1 MFFQPRLWTKTAA
14 TSVSKDCA
22 VSGAQGYAQSV
33 LGDLIRSYGK
43 EDGKIKRLTVTER
56 LPEDFSFER
65 EEGYA
70 LLIEGEEALL
80 CGESERGIIYA
91 AVTLLQMANHEGL
104 FEGKLYDAPDCAFR
118 GYRVFLPGRDSMDD
132 FKKMVDTIVYYKY
145 NCISFEIGGAM
156 EYERHPE
163 INAAWK
169 EFAAETHRYSGR
181 SKEIQDG
188 YGWSKNSIHTDNAE
202 GDILTKD
209 EVREVVAYCRER
221 GLSVYPEVP
230 TMSHSDY
237 ICLAHPEIAERQED
251 PYPDTYC
258 PNHPDTYKIVF
269 DILEEIIEVFE
280 PKVIN
285 IGHDEMYSI
294 GICERCKGTEPHILY
309 VNDIIKIHDWLAER
323 GIRTMMW
330 GEKLLPVITKE
341 GKHYGGA
348 GGRRIGS
355 SGKEYEPLPVIFY
368 CQDMLPRDII
378 MLHWYAAFGIQ
389 YDHVYHTHGY
399 PVVFGNMS
407 AASIEEWRRRRELG
421 IKGGTC
427 SNWGSNKPIYMQR
440 NNQYFNLVF
449 GAYALWSSEY
459 DNDKL
464 PQAKKATY
472 EECFHLKY
480 GKAESGYIAL
490 THSTEHFIGYRPFY
504 DGMFIERDKYAL
516 GQYKV
521 VYADGQVEYLD
532 VIYGENISYSG
543 HKCDFDEEIDN
554 SDFDDT
560 LTLSE
565 TALSEVSYSTIPC
578 VRNGK
583 TFYRTAFIDPH
594 PDVAI
599 DSITFVPAKDV
610 SVTLL
615 EWKQK

>member
-1 MFFQPRLWTKTAA
+1 MFFQPRLWTKAAA
-14 TSVSKDCA
+14 TSIATDCA

-33 LGDLIRSYGK
+33 LEDLIRSYGE
-43 EDGKIKRLTVTER
+43 EDGKIKRLTVTEH

-70 LLIEGEEALL
+70 LLIEGDQALL

-91 AVTLLQMANHEGL
+91 AVTLLQMANHEEL

-118 GYRVFLPGRDSMDD
+118 GYRVFLPGRESMDD

-145 NCISFEIGGAM
+145 NCISFEVGGAM

-169 EFAAETHRYSGR
+169 EFAEETHRYSGR
-181 SKEIQDG
+181 TKEIQNG
-188 YGWSKNSIHTDNAE
+188 YNWSKNSIHTDNAE

-209 EVREVVAYCRER
+209 EVREVVAYCRSR
-221 GLSVYPEVP
+221 GLIVYPEVP

-251 PYPDTYC
+251 PYPDAYC

-294 GICERCKGTEPHILY
+294 GICERCKDTEPHILY
-309 VNDIIKIHDWLAER
+309 ANDIIKIHDWLAER

-341 GKHYGGA
+341 GKHYGGT
-348 GGRRIGS
+348 GGRRIDS
-355 SGKEYEPLPVIFY
+355 SGKKFETLPIIFY

-389 YDHVYHTHGY
+389 YDYVYHTHGY

-421 IKGGTC
+421 IKGGAC
-427 SNWGSNKPIYMQR
+427 SNWGSNNPIYMQR
-440 NNQYFNLVF
+440 NKQYFSLVF
-449 GAYALWSSEY
+449 GAHALWSSEY
-459 DNDKL
+459 DNDQLSQVKR
-464 PQAKKATY
+464 ATF

-480 GKAESGYIAL
+480 GNLSDGYIAL
-490 THSTEHFIGYRPFY
+490 THTTNHHIPFRPFN
-504 DGMFIERDKYAL
+504 DGVFIEKDKYAL

-521 VYADGQVEYLD
+521 TYADGKVEYLD
-532 VIYGENISYSG
+532 VIYGENISFSG
-543 HKCDFDEEIDN
+543 LCCNFDEAIDN
-554 SDFDDT
+554 SAFDDT
-560 LTLSE
+560 VNLSE
-565 TALSEVSYSTIPC
+565 NEINEVSYSTIPC
-578 VRNGK
+578 VREGK
-583 TFYRTAFIDPH
+583 TFYRTAFVDPH

-599 DSITFVPAKDV
+599 DTITFVPAKDV
-610 SVTLL
+610 AVTLL
-615 EWKQK
+615 EWEQK